1 MRKSSTGTIASRFK
15 KRSLPDLLVRK
26 FLTEYGYDHGP
37 VIARA
42 IVEDILETIDRYWP
56 DRVSPKTLIWLAVR
70 REWQGRRKSLKPTDL
85 ILVFL
90 PMVAE
95 EEIELLMKP
104 ELCKK
109 FKARRAFNRARFV
122 RWCCQAYEQGGVLTL
137 LDLSLMSGM
146 SEHYVS
152 TLLRE
157 YETETGRIVPTRG
170 TVHDIGGSVTHKA
183 EVVRR
188 WLRHESPAEIA
199 RALNH
204 TQESVD
210 RYIHDFQRIRLLA
223 QRVSLADVSALT
235 HLSPSL
241 VKEYVALLNEYE
253 PALKLFSENG
263 DDSVLADGLVS
274 VSAGANWPRSQA
286 EMPVDGKKWE
296 MADERA

>member
-1 MRKSSTGTIASRFK
+1 MRKSSTYTVASRFQ

-42 IVEDILETIDRYWP
+42 IVEDILATIDRYWP
-56 DRVSPKTLIWLAVR
+56 DRVAPKTLIWLAVR

-85 ILVFL
+85 VLVSL

-95 EEIELLMKP
+95 EEIELLMNP

-109 FKARRAFNRARFV
+109 QKARRAFNRARFV
-122 RWCCQAYEQGGVLTL
+122 RWCRQAYEQGGVLTQ

-146 SEHYVS
+146 GEHYVG

-157 YETETGRIVPTRG
+157 YETETGEIVPTRG

-204 TQESVD
+204 TQEAVD

-223 QRVSLADVSALT
+223 QKVSLADVSALT

-241 VKEYVALLNEYE
+241 VREYVALLDEYE
-253 PALKLFSENG
+253 PTLKLFSDNG
-263 DDSVLADGLVS
+263 GGASAADGLVS
-274 VSAGANWPRSQA
+274 ACA
-286 EMPVDGKKWE
+286 ERNEACDQVETFVDREKRE
-296 MADERA
+296 MADAPT